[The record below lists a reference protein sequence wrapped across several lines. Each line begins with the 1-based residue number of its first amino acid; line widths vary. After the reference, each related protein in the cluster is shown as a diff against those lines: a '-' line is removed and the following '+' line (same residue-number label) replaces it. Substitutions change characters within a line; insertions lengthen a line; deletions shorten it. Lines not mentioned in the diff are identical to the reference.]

1 IFTSFFRPQVFC
13 HLKNLCCDVRKNSSS
28 SSAPQLPQLPYH
40 SFPNPPRSLDS
51 CVKAVSQ
58 QLSRLGPSEQTCPP
72 SQYDSSSSSSS
83 SSFGALAP
91 PHPLQSSCL
100 GSISPSSS
108 PCPSLAGP
116 CETDESRG
124 LSQYDFQFR
133 SNGTS
138 CRFQSQN
145 PAGSAESQLTQPS
158 VPTEDLYNF
167 PSPPSSGSGPA
178 VAGFSPAWSLQSTT
192 AGLSV
197 LVNPSKQ
204 RLLEKK
210 SQYEADRIRTPEL
223 LSLDDLYGGRS
234 AADLRGPEE
243 SDELEYLP
251 AGRS

>member
-1 IFTSFFRPQVFC
+1 MT
-13 HLKNLCCDVRKNSSS
+13 SSS
-28 SSAPQLPQLPYH
+28 SSAPRLPQLPYH

-58 QLSRLGPSEQTCPP
+58 QLGPSEQTCPV

-100 GSISPSSS
+100 GSIPPSSS

-124 LSQYDFQFR
+124 FSQYDFQFR

-138 CRFQSQN
+138 CRFQN

-178 VAGFSPAWSLQSTT
+178 AAGFSPALSLQSTT
-192 AGLSV
+192 AGLS
-197 LVNPSKQ
+197 
-204 RLLEKK
+204 
-210 SQYEADRIRTPEL
+210 D
-223 LSLDDLYGGRS
+223 GGRS